1 MDATKP
7 NHQEYNESERSL
19 SRKSLNKTIESGIV
33 ILLALLLAI
42 PIVGLAMLYFSQLSG
57 Q

>member
-1 MDATKP
+1 MDVTKL
-7 NHQEYNESERSL
+7 NHQKYSDSEHNL
-19 SRKSLNKTIESGIV
+19 SRKSLRRTIESGIV